1 MDASSEMRAHVLLAC
16 LEYKIFDRPEIPFEG
31 LPHPLVLVLVLV
43 VVVVTVTV
51 TLTMKMMKIK
61 MKMKMKMMMMM
72 MMMIRTSFTGPKVPQ
87 GPKVPILFLHRL

>member
-16 LEYKIFDRPEIPFEG
+16 LEYNIFDRPEIPFEG
-31 LPHPLVLVLVLV
+31 LPHPLVLVLVV
-43 VVVVTVTV
+43 VVVVTVTVTV
-51 TLTMKMMKIK
+51 TLTMKMKI
-61 MKMKMKMMMMM
+61 M

>member
-16 LEYKIFDRPEIPFEG
+16 LEYNIFDRPEIPFEG
-31 LPHPLVLVLVLV
+31 LPHPLVLVLVV
-43 VVVVTVTV
+43 VTV
-51 TLTMKMMKIK
+51 TLTMKMMK
-61 MKMKMKMMMMM
+61 MKMKMK

>member
-16 LEYKIFDRPEIPFEG
+16 LEYNIFDRPEIPFEG
-31 LPHPLVLVLVLV
+31 LPHPLVLVLVV
-43 VVVVTVTV
+43 VVVTV
-51 TLTMKMMKIK
+51 TLTMKMMK
-61 MKMKMKMMMMM
+61 MKMKM

>member
-31 LPHPLVLVLVLV
+31 LPHPLVLVLV

-72 MMMIRTSFTGPKVPQ
+72 MMIRTSFTGPKVPQ

>member
-16 LEYKIFDRPEIPFEG
+16 LEYNIFDRPEIPFEG
-31 LPHPLVLVLVLV
+31 LPHPLVLVLVV
-43 VVVVTVTV
+43 VVVTV
-51 TLTMKMMKIK
+51 TLTMKMMK
-61 MKMKMKMMMMM
+61 MKMK

>member
-31 LPHPLVLVLVLV
+31 LPHTLVLVLV

-72 MMMIRTSFTGPKVPQ
+72 MMIRTSFTGPKVPQ

>member
-61 MKMKMKMMMMM
+61 MKMKMMM

>member
-72 MMMIRTSFTGPKVPQ
+72 IRTSFTGPKVPQ

>member
-31 LPHPLVLVLVLV
+31 LPHPLVLVLV
-43 VVVVTVTV
+43 VVVTVTV

-61 MKMKMKMMMMM
+61 MKMKMMMM

>member
-31 LPHPLVLVLVLV
+31 LPHPLVLVLV

-61 MKMKMKMMMMM
+61 MKMKM